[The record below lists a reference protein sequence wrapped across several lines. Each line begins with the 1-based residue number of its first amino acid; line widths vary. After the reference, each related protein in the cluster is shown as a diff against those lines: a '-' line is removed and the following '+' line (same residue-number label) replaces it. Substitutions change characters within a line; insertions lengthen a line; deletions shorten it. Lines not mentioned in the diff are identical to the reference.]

1 MKNKMIDDEIKKVV
15 KKVYI
20 RSKDYLFLFNNDM
33 NNSDLAKYELQE
45 IINQIKEL
53 NKYIELKENN

>member
-45 IINQIKEL
+45 IINQLKEL